1 MESFSIDWNQIGE
14 NLLRIIIA
22 FALAL
27 PIGWERGRGTNSVG
41 LRTFPIVA
49 MASCGYVLIS
59 KFTPGATADTQAR
72 FIQGLIAGIGFIGG
86 GAIVKEGTNVSGIV
100 TAASIW
106 NTGAIGIAIAAEREE
121 VAIVL
126 SVMNF
131 LTLLLLTPIVKRN
144 AEECA
149 EEESKNDAKESSP
162 NGKSDGQEK

>member
-1 MESFSIDWNQIGE
+1 MSNVSIDWAQVTE
-14 NLLRIIIA
+14 NLIRIMIA

-27 PIGWERGRGTNSVG
+27 PIGWERGRGKNSVG

-49 MASCGYVLIS
+49 MARCGYVLIS
-59 KFTPGATADTQAR
+59 KFTPGSNAETQAR
-72 FIQGLIAGIGFIGG
+72 LIQGLVAGIGFIGG

-131 LTLLLLTPIVKRN
+131 LTLLLLTPVAKRIG
-144 AEECA
+144 AQGGEKGD
-149 EEESKNDAKESSP
+149 ESLPP
-162 NGKSDGQEK
+162 NKSQQ

>member
-1 MESFSIDWNQIGE
+1 MDSISIDWSQVGE

-59 KFTPGATADTQAR
+59 KFTPGATAETQAR

-126 SVMNF
+126 SLMNF
-131 LTLLLLTPIVKRN
+131 LTLLILTPIVKRGEN
-144 AEECA
+144 GNGE
-149 EEESKNDAKESSP
+149 
-162 NGKSDGQEK
+162 NGKKSQSPDE